1 MRVHHYASI
10 FALAAAG
17 LAGSAQAA
25 VVVASGSPGT
35 TGLTALYMNLPGEIS
50 AEAGSGATAAELA
63 TMLGAP
69 DDAFT
74 GLGSF
79 FVTYDLGNY
88 RVING
93 AGQDFNV
100 YEVDFG
106 AVEFGSVEVLVSANG
121 VTFFNVNSTINT
133 ALNLAGDETHSN
145 ASFRRSFDLA
155 GAAAALGTS
164 QFRYVRLNGTS
175 GGFINGSTG
184 FDVDS
189 VGYANFALIAGVVP
203 EPSTWAMMILGFGAV
218 GGVLRRRSGA
228 AKAARMRLT
237 YA

>member
-1 MRVHHYASI
+1 MRLHHYASI

-25 VVVASGSPGT
+25 VIVTTGSFGT
-35 TGLTALYMNLPGEIS
+35 TGATALYMNLPGEIS

-63 TMLGAP
+63 TMLGTP

-74 GLGSF
+74 GLGSH

-88 RVING
+88 RAVDG

-106 AVEFGSVEVLVSANG
+106 AVEFGSVEVLVSLDG
-121 VTFFNVNSTINT
+121 VTFFNVNSSINT
-133 ALNLAGDETHSN
+133 ALNLAGDETHGS

-175 GGFINGSTG
+175 GGFINGANG

-189 VGYANFALIAGVVP
+189 VGYANFAFIGAVVP
-203 EPSTWAMMILGFGAV
+203 EPATWALLIAGLGAT
-218 GGVLRRRSGA
+218 GA
-228 AKAARMRLT
+228 AMRRKASKTRLSF
-237 YA
+237 A